1 MSGLSAKMV
10 EMSIITLKLDSLIV
24 LLFRRINCGIIVQ
37 LPLLEFTGIAYWIVK
52 KQQLQELL
60 K

>member
-1 MSGLSAKMV
+1 MAGLSAKMV

-37 LPLLEFTGIAYWIVK
+37 LPSLEFTGIAYWIVK
-52 KQQLQELL
+52 
-60 K
+60 